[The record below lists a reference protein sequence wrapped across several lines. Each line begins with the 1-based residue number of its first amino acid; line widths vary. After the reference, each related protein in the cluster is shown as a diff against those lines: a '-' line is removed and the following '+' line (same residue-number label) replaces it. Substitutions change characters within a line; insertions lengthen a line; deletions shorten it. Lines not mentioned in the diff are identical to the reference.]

1 MNSALKNVGVL
12 AILLGVLLLGGLYIG
27 YLPQISSF
35 VYHFA
40 NPASEWVFILDLLV
54 LPFAVSRR
62 LRPLV
67 GVVLHVSS
75 YLFGIVLWTFSA
87 MFTYAFWG
95 FLGLFLG
102 LIWVG
107 VGVVPI
113 AVITAVLHREW
124 LLTFMLLGDLVLVF
138 GCRTLGIVFL
148 TSFQRRRTMTGAG

>member
-1 MNSALKNVGVL
+1 
-12 AILLGVLLLGGLYIG
+12 
-27 YLPQISSF
+27 
-35 VYHFA
+35 
-40 NPASEWVFILDLLV
+40 
-54 LPFAVSRR
+54 
-62 LRPLV
+62 
-67 GVVLHVSS
+67 
-75 YLFGIVLWTFSA
+75 

-124 LLTFMLLGDLVLVF
+124 VLTFMLLGDLVLVF

-148 TSFQRRRTMTGAG
+148 TNLQPISVSQT